1 MLRNDVACA
10 QREVAEDEAV
20 ALKIE
25 LKPNERVLL
34 GDCVVTNT
42 GPRTR
47 LRIEGQVRILREK
60 DIMTLSRADSLAKL
74 IYLAIQFIYT
84 AKNPK
89 EHHDLYFR
97 LSNQFLKAAPGAK
110 AIVEEINNLILTGE
124 LYKALKET
132 RKLIAYEK
140 EHLKMRHAVNAYAKA
155 TVETASPRALE
166 ANLLLQAAAKLQA
179 VHDSW
184 SDKPR
189 GLDDA
194 LLYNRRLWTV
204 FLDAVTSEG
213 NRLPEETRENIRR
226 LGVYVMAETF
236 SMMTQPKPQHLKS
249 MIKINRGLAAGLRE
263 KN

>member
-1 MLRNDVACA
+1 
-10 QREVAEDEAV
+10 V

-25 LKPNERVLL
+25 LKPNERILL

-74 IYLAIQFIYT
+74 IYLAVQFIYT
-84 AKNPK
+84 AKDPK
-89 EHHDLYFR
+89 EHHGLYFQ
-97 LSNQFLKAAPGAK
+97 LADKFLKAAPSAK
-110 AIVEEINNLILTGE
+110 SIVDNINNLILTGDP
-124 LYKALKET
+124 YKALKEA

-140 EHLKMRHAVNAYAKA
+140 EHLNMRHAASAYAKA

-194 LLYNRRLWTV
+194 LLYNRRLWTI
-204 FLDAVTSEG
+204 FIDAVS
-213 NRLPEETRENIRR
+213 NDSNKLPKETRDNIRR

-236 SMMTQPKPQHLKS
+236 SLMTKPKPEHLQAI
-249 MIKINRGLAAGLRE
+249 IKINRGLAAGLRD
-263 KN
+263 KG

>member
-1 MLRNDVACA
+1 
-10 QREVAEDEAV
+10 V

-25 LKPNERVLL
+25 LKPNERILL

-42 GPRTR
+42 GQRTR
-47 LRIEGQVRILREK
+47 LKIEGQVRILREK
-60 DIMTLSRADSLAKL
+60 DIMTLSRADSLGKL
-74 IYLAIQFIYT
+74 IYLAVQFIYV

-89 EHHDLYFR
+89 EHHTLYFR
-97 LSNQFLKAAPGAK
+97 LADQFRKAAPRAK
-110 AIVEEINNLILTGE
+110 PIIDNINNLILTGE

-140 EHLKMRHAVNAYAKA
+140 EHLDMRHAVNAYAKA

-184 SDKPR
+184 SEKPR
-189 GLDDA
+189 GLDEA
-194 LLYNRRLWTV
+194 LLYNRRLWTI
-204 FLDAVTSEG
+204 FLDAVT
-213 NRLPEETRENIRR
+213 NDTNKLPKQTRENIRR

-236 SMMTQPKPQHLKS
+236 TMMTKPKPQHLKS

>member
-1 MLRNDVACA
+1 
-10 QREVAEDEAV
+10 V

-25 LKPNERVLL
+25 LKPNERILL

-74 IYLAIQFIYT
+74 VYLAVQFIYT

-89 EHHDLYFR
+89 EHHALYFR
-97 LSNQFLKAAPGAK
+97 LTDQFLKTAPGAK
-110 AIVEEINNLILTGE
+110 PIIESINNLILTGE
-124 LYKALKET
+124 PYNALKEA

-140 EHLKMRHAVNAYAKA
+140 EHLKMHHAANAYAKT

-166 ANLLLQAAAKLQA
+166 ANLLLQAAAKLQS

-204 FLDAVTSEG
+204 FLDAVTNDS
-213 NRLPEETRENIRR
+213 NLLPKQTRENIRR

-236 SMMTQPKPQHLKS
+236 ALMTKPKPEHLKS
-249 MIKINRGLAAGLRE
+249 IIKINRGLAAGLRD